1 MIPRIRRERNGIALW
16 CVGVYDPLSEEGG
29 SACAKHVLL
38 LADAYI
44 NKKKEA
50 KAKKKKKHR
59 RMFIDFLR
67 IGHWQK
73 EKIPRDCFCGVDA
86 NSSTHKKK
94 ENDWEFRNCLVA
106 RTTSS

>member
-1 MIPRIRRERNGIALW
+1 
-16 CVGVYDPLSEEGG
+16 
-29 SACAKHVLL
+29 VLL

-50 KAKKKKKHR
+50 KAKKKKKKEKHR

-73 EKIPRDCFCGVDA
+73 EKNTQGLYFWRRCQQHH
-86 NSSTHKKK
+86 TRK
-94 ENDWEFRNCLVA
+94 ERK
-106 RTTSS
+106 